1 MPFGGRGCS
10 RRRCWQVEPQTCLFT
25 VAGQFV
31 MSGFLN
37 LRVDKWVRTVV
48 TRAVAIFPTV
58 IVALIFNSAENQLD
72 NLSEWLNVLQSIQL
86 PFALLPLLCLVSNS
100 RVMGAFVID
109 KVTKVRCGFILLKIS
124 CTCCK
129 LRLELSLLERKW

>member
-1 MPFGGRGCS
+1 MVLGPNRDSCF
-10 RRRCWQVEPQTCLFT
+10 

-37 LRVDKWVRTVV
+37 LRVEKWVRTVV
-48 TRAVAIFPTV
+48 TRGVAIFPTV

-86 PFALLPLLCLVSNS
+86 PFALLPLLCLVSNQ
-100 RVMGAFVID
+100 RIMGIFVID
-109 KVTKVRCGFILLKIS
+109 KVTKVLDTNTLYCTLKLVPS
-124 CTCCK
+124 
-129 LRLELSLLERKW
+129 LESSHG